1 MRYSASEIYEIIQ
14 LVDQSSL
21 SVKQTLRR
29 LDINPSTF
37 YNWLKRYYADGI
49 DGLEDK
55 KSSPNVAWNKI
66 PDEHYNAILK
76 LALDK
81 PDLSPRELAVNYT
94 DGKAYFVSES
104 TVYRLLKAHDLITSP
119 AYILMS
125 ASVPRQHQLVIK
137 A

>member
-55 KSSPNVAWNKI
+55 KPSR
-66 PDEHYNAILK
+66 NAHISG
-76 LALDK
+76 D
-81 PDLSPRELAVNYT
+81 
-94 DGKAYFVSES
+94 
-104 TVYRLLKAHDLITSP
+104 P
-119 AYILMS
+119 A
-125 ASVPRQHQLVIK
+125 ACTC
-137 A
+137 